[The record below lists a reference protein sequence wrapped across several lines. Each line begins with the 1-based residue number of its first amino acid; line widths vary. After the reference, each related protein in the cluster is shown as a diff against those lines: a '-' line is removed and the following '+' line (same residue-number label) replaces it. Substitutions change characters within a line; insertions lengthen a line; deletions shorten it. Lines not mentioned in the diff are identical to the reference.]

1 MKVLVIGANGQL
13 GGEFAAAWP
22 EAAVVGVT
30 RAELDVTDEAAIG
43 PVLAQVRPDVVI
55 NTAAFHKVDVC
66 EREPAASFLVNATAA
81 RSVAQ
86 ACEAAGAACVY
97 ISTDYVFDGDAG
109 RAYREGD
116 GRRALNV
123 YGASKIAGEDMVR
136 TACERAYIIRS
147 TGLYGVRGASGKGGN
162 FVETI
167 LRRADETGRL
177 QVVADQ
183 TLSPTATADLA
194 AGIGR
199 VVRDGPPGVYHVTNQ
214 GALSWWEFASLAVRL
229 SGRAGRVTVE
239 PVRSADWDQSVRRP
253 AYSVLENAAM
263 AGAGMPPLRP
273 IDEALADYLRARG
286 G

>member
-1 MKVLVIGANGQL
+1 MKVLVIGADGQL

-22 EAAVVGVT
+22 DADLVRLT
-30 RAELDVTDEAAIG
+30 RADLDVTDEAAIG
-43 PVLAQVRPDVVI
+43 PILAEARPDVVV

-81 RSVAQ
+81 RSVAR
-86 ACEAAGAACVY
+86 ACETIGAACVF

-109 RAYREGD
+109 RAYREAD
-116 GRRALNV
+116 ARRALNV
-123 YGASKIAGEDMVR
+123 YGASKIAGEDLVR
-136 TACERAYIIRS
+136 TASERAYIIRS
-147 TGLYGVRGASGKGGN
+147 SGLYGLRGASGKGGN

-167 LRRADETGRL
+167 LRRADATGRL

-194 AGIGR
+194 AGIR
-199 VVRDGPPGVYHVTNQ
+199 EVVRHAPPGVYHITNQ

-229 SGRAGRVTVE
+229 SGRADRTTVE
-239 PVRSADWDQSVRRP
+239 PVQSADWDQSVRRP

-263 AGAGMPPLRP
+263 ASVGVPFLRP
-273 IDEALADYLRARG
+273 VDEALAEYLRMRG
-286 G
+286 S